1 VACPSEHSNQTL
13 ILDETRPLD
22 TTKCGELPYLQRN
35 CHIVMKDCIP
45 WSNLFDEKLFASD
58 GQ

>member
-13 ILDETRPLD
+13 IHDETRPLD
-22 TTKCGELPYLQRN
+22 PIKYGEFPCLQRN
-35 CHIVMKDCIP
+35 CYIVMKDCIP
-45 WSNLFDEKLFASD
+45 WSNLCGEKLFAAD